1 MTDYKYHLIDNNT
14 GEEVYASNDFR
25 FQDVPQPGHVLHDPD
40 LQDHFGTQA
49 VVDHVEENQ
58 AHDGPVEVR
67 VYIDSNGEQLNDDN
81 VDADQSYRRS

>member
-1 MTDYKYHLIDNNT
+1 MTDYTYHLIDNNT

-40 LQDHFGTQA
+40 LQDRYGTQA
-49 VVDHVEENQ
+49 IVDHVEESG
-58 AHDGPVEVR
+58 AKGGAVEVR
-67 VYIDSNGEQLNDDN
+67 VFIGSTDEQLNDDN